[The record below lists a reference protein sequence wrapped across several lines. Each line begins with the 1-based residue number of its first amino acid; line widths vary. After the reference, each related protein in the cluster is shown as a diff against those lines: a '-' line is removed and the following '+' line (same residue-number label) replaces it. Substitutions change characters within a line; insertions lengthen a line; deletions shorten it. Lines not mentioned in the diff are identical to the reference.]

1 MRGSARGMSARSST
15 RCEAAAV
22 LRAVACVRAYN
33 GRAQRRGEQ
42 QAGGDG
48 SQARAHAQPGASQ
61 RTQARRRP
69 RRGSQESAQHRQQAG
84 RGRSSPGSKT
94 SQRASQAS

>member
-1 MRGSARGMSARSST
+1 MSARSST
-15 RCEAAAV
+15 RCEAGAV
-22 LRAVACVRAYN
+22 LRVAVCVRAYI

-61 RTQARRRP
+61 RTQARSRP
-69 RRGSQESAQHRQQAG
+69 STGSRLDAGAAHQAA
-84 RGRSSPGSKT
+84 K
-94 SQRASQAS
+94 RASEQARPAS